1 MWFVCL
7 EDNRETN
14 TPNCLN
20 WRSVDIYILNINF
33 PYTFIVPSD
42 LQISRHPLG
51 IDYDLVFITLQFLLQ
66 FPIRAADVLSTS
78 SLNLMLFWHWR
89 IWYSDERASWYILIM
104 KPRDALISQ
113 IYFWNKSLHV
123 SDSISVHHQ
132 EFSTVH
138 TAIGICHTGFADSL
152 LAICV

>member
-78 SLNLMLFWHWR
+78 SLNLMLFWH
-89 IWYSDERASWYILIM
+89 
-104 KPRDALISQ
+104 
-113 IYFWNKSLHV
+113 
-123 SDSISVHHQ
+123 
-132 EFSTVH
+132 
-138 TAIGICHTGFADSL
+138 
-152 LAICV
+152 